1 MDSFPLGI
9 LRRWPAAVMV
19 LALAACTTVGPD
31 YQPPDDTW
39 LTGLEESVYG
49 VSVTLTPEGG
59 QDLSNWWQQFEDP
72 VLDSLIESAREV
84 NPGLRMAALRVLE
97 ARALA
102 AAAGATLYPQAQTV
116 TADAAYAKRSSGPG
130 ESGFSSWDAGLSIGW
145 ELDFWGRFQRGIES
159 ADAAYFASVA
169 NQRDAQVLLAA
180 TVADTYWRYRIVE
193 QRIDILNKNAEQQ
206 GRSYEITRQMF
217 EAGQQSEL
225 DLQQAKTQYLATLSS
240 LPALE
245 GGREQL
251 VNALSALLALGP
263 GDLREALASDAPLPT
278 DHTVVLDE
286 LPGVLIQRR
295 PDVRASLWAV
305 AAQSAQIGVAEAE
318 YYPSIAIGG
327 SLGWSG
333 NSLTAVDSVGV
344 VGAGPALRWT
354 VFDWGRI
361 ANNVR
366 IQDARLQQSLEIYRN
381 TVLNAAREINDASIA
396 LDKSSEQRVLLA
408 ETVSASERAL
418 EIATTRYR
426 EGYADFQRVLDA
438 QRVVFTQADRK
449 LQNDGQHLIAIVAI
463 YKALGGGWSPDQ
475 VQDMLP
481 AATLQQMQDRSDW
494 GDLPTQPVQDLV
506 QPPVEGNDP
515 TTEPTP

>member
-1 MDSFPLGI
+1 
-9 LRRWPAAVMV
+9 
-19 LALAACTTVGPD
+19 
-31 YQPPDDTW
+31 
-39 LTGLEESVYG
+39 
-49 VSVTLTPEGG
+49 
-59 QDLSNWWQQFEDP
+59 
-72 VLDSLIESAREV
+72 
-84 NPGLRMAALRVLE
+84 
-97 ARALA
+97 
-102 AAAGATLYPQAQTV
+102 
-116 TADAAYAKRSSGPG
+116 
-130 ESGFSSWDAGLSIGW
+130 
-145 ELDFWGRFQRGIES
+145 
-159 ADAAYFASVA
+159 
-169 NQRDAQVLLAA
+169 
-180 TVADTYWRYRIVE
+180 
-193 QRIDILNKNAEQQ
+193 
-206 GRSYEITRQMF
+206 MF

-251 VNALSALLALGP
+251 VNALSALLALGLGP
-263 GDLREALASDAPLPT
+263 AGGTGLRCPAAP

-381 TVLNAAREINDASIA
+381 TVLNAAR
-396 LDKSSEQRVLLA
+396 KSMMPPLP
-408 ETVSASERAL
+408 
-418 EIATTRYR
+418 
-426 EGYADFQRVLDA
+426 
-438 QRVVFTQADRK
+438 
-449 LQNDGQHLIAIVAI
+449 GQIL
-463 YKALGGGWSPDQ
+463 
-475 VQDMLP
+475 
-481 AATLQQMQDRSDW
+481 
-494 GDLPTQPVQDLV
+494 
-506 QPPVEGNDP
+506 
-515 TTEPTP
+515 

>member
-1 MDSFPLGI
+1 M
-9 LRRWPAAVMV
+9 
-19 LALAACTTVGPD
+19 
-31 YQPPDDTW
+31 
-39 LTGLEESVYG
+39 
-49 VSVTLTPEGG
+49 
-59 QDLSNWWQQFEDP
+59 
-72 VLDSLIESAREV
+72 
-84 NPGLRMAALRVLE
+84 
-97 ARALA
+97 
-102 AAAGATLYPQAQTV
+102 
-116 TADAAYAKRSSGPG
+116 
-130 ESGFSSWDAGLSIGW
+130 
-145 ELDFWGRFQRGIES
+145 
-159 ADAAYFASVA
+159 
-169 NQRDAQVLLAA
+169 LLAA